1 MRTIQPMGH
10 MPERK
15 PWRMEPAPAVTGIP
29 KIAQPMRR
37 ARTREITA
45 DLIPLS
51 FRTVRP
57 RRKKI
62 IGTAATSA
70 ESALEFS
77 GS

>member
-1 MRTIQPMGH
+1 M
-10 MPERK
+10 
-15 PWRMEPAPAVTGIP
+15 P
-29 KIAQPMRR
+29 KIAQPITSAS
-37 ARTREITA
+37 AREMTA